1 MCCVCWAVSAFL
13 LCLLRAFARLCVCV
27 CVRWVVC
34 VCVLVVLVAC
44 LCREDNCVCVRALGC
59 VCVLV
64 VFAACF
70 CRSVRHEV
78 QEAQADI
85 NGVRASLQ
93 NMVREAHAG
102 QVVNNFL
109 QLLKFV
115 NDLPFTLF
123 IVFREER
130 AALAQSPF
138 MF

>member
-1 MCCVCWAVSAFL
+1 MCALGCVCVCAFL
-13 LCLLRAFARLCVCV
+13 LCLLRAFAC
-27 CVRWVVC
+27 
-34 VCVLVVLVAC
+34 
-44 LCREDNCVCVRALGC
+44 ALGC

-64 VFAACF
+64 VFAACL
-70 CRSVRHEV
+70 CRGVRHEV